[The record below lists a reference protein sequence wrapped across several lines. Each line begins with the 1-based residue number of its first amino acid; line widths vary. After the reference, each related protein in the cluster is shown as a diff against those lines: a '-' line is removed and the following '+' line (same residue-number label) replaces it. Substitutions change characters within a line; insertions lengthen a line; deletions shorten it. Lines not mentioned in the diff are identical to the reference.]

1 MPVRLIELFAG
12 VGGFRLGLEQALGRE
27 HVRTVYANDNSRLA
41 CEWYQRWHGDT
52 PDCCDVRTVE
62 RLPDCDVLCAGF
74 PCQTFS
80 RAGLQL
86 GVRDR
91 KGQLFDVNYDYPES
105 MKGVPSE
112 FRRAIIAD
120 PKNAMAH
127 INLGVILERALSLPL
142 GPRRDV
148 SSIQPVRHSTRYL

>member
-1 MPVRLIELFAG
+1 MTTRLVELFAG
-12 VGGFRLGLEQALGRE
+12 VGAFRLGLEQALGRE
-27 HVRTVYANDNSRLA
+27 RVRTVYANDNSKLA

-91 KGQLFDVNYDYPES
+91 KGQLFDET
-105 MKGVPSE
+105 M
-112 FRRAIIAD
+112 RLLR
-120 PKNAMAH
+120 
-127 INLGVILERALSLPL
+127 LGQRTR
-142 GPRRDV
+142 G
-148 SSIQPVRHSTRYL
+148 QHS